1 MPSLPD
7 SFIRFEPIYQTR
19 VWGGRRLEDRF
30 GRTLPD
36 PGLPYGESWEVS
48 AREEAD
54 SRVVG
59 GSLDGRTLSEL
70 WADPVLR
77 PAVFGG
83 DAPETERFPLLCKI
97 LDARETLSIQ
107 VHPPASIATEMGGEP
122 KTEVWYI
129 ADAEPGAKLYV
140 GVCEGV
146 DEARFRRALETGD
159 VESCVHAVP
168 VAKGQ
173 HLFIPSGRL
182 HAIGAGLLIY
192 EIQQNSDT
200 TYRVYDWN
208 RPGIDGKPRAL
219 HVEESLRC
227 IDFTDVAPSLDEAR
241 GETLVDCEHFRL
253 EKHRLAPGASVDGIT
268 RGRFAI
274 LTVVGGE
281 LKAGADHFREGDF
294 FLVPP
299 GGGHDCRA
307 AGECELLLTTWG
319 GA

>member
-1 MPSLPD
+1 MSRLTD

-19 VWGGRRLEDRF
+19 VWGGRRLEERF

-54 SRVVG
+54 SRVAG
-59 GSLDGRTLSEL
+59 GSLRGRTLGEL
-70 WADPVLR
+70 WADRAVKA
-77 PAVFGG
+77 AVFGE
-83 DAPETERFPLLCKI
+83 DAPATERFPLLCKI

-107 VHPPASIATEMGGEP
+107 VHPPASIAADLGGEP

-129 ADAEPGAKLYV
+129 ADAEPGATLYV
-140 GVCEGV
+140 GVREGV
-146 DEARFRRALETGD
+146 DEARFREALETGAA
-159 VESCVHAVP
+159 ESCVNAVP

-227 IDFTDVAPSLDEAR
+227 IDFSDVTPSLDEAR

-274 LTVVGGE
+274 LTVIGGGLE
-281 LKAGADHFREGDF
+281 AGADRFREGDF

>member
-1 MPSLPD
+1 MSSLPD

-19 VWGGRRLEDRF
+19 VWGGRRLEKRF

-36 PGLPYGESWEVS
+36 PELPYGESWEVS

-54 SRVVG
+54 SRVAG
-59 GSLDGRTLSEL
+59 GSLDERRLTEL
-70 WADPVLR
+70 WSDRDLR
-77 PAVFGG
+77 GLVFGG

-97 LDARETLSIQ
+97 LDARDTLSIQ
-107 VHPPASIATEMGGEP
+107 VHPPASVAAALGGEP
-122 KTEVWYI
+122 KTEVWYV
-129 ADAEPGAKLYV
+129 AEAEPGAKLYA
-140 GVCEGV
+140 GVREGV
-146 DEARFRRALETGD
+146 DEARFREALERGEA
-159 VESCVHAVP
+159 ESCVHALP

-227 IDFTDVAPSLDEAR
+227 IDFTDVAPELDAPSD
-241 GETLVDCEHFRL
+241 GTLVVCEHFRL
-253 EKHRLAPGASVDGIT
+253 EKHRLAPGVSVDRIAC
-268 RGRFAI
+268 GRFAI
-274 LTVVGGE
+274 LTVVGGGIDAE
-281 LKAGADHFREGDF
+281 GHRFREGDF

-299 GGGHDCRA
+299 GGGGDCHA
-307 AGECELLLTTWG
+307 AGACELLLTTWG
-319 GA
+319 GD